1 VNCRPLR
8 YSSKQKDEIE
18 RQVTKV
24 LECGIVVPSLSSFTS
39 PVLLVK
45 KKDDSWRFCIDYRK
59 LNIILVK
66 NKFPLPIIDEF
77 LDEVVGAK
85 YFQLFILPLVAIKF
99 KLLLKMRPTLP
110 SKHIMGIFS
119 L

>member
-18 RQVTKV
+18 RQVTKM

-59 LNIILVK
+59 LNIISVK
-66 NKFPLPIIDEF
+66 NKFPLPIIDDF

-85 YFQLFILPLVAIKF
+85 YFSTIYLASGCHQIQITLEDEANTPF
-99 KLLLKMRPTLP
+99 KT
-110 SKHIMGIFS
+110 HHGHF
-119 L
+119 